1 MVVKKITNVMR
12 HWVLSFVTVDTGL
25 TDARCDCLSI
35 ASVVD

>member
-12 HWVLSFVTVDTGL
+12 HWVLSFVTVDTDL
-25 TDARCDCLSI
+25 TEARYDCLPI

>member
-12 HWVLSFVTVDTGL
+12 HWVLSFVTVDTDL
-25 TDARCDCLSI
+25 TEARCDGLPI